1 MKMILL
7 GPPGSGKGTISEFL
21 MRDYSFLHI
30 SPGELLREEVRTE
43 TTIGKEIK
51 KFIEKGELVPDQFVV
66 EMVKLELNGK
76 DNYILD
82 GFPRSIAQAESIT
95 DIPIDLVLSLEV
107 PEALVIERFAG
118 RRTCPKCNTSYHL
131 KNLPPKKAGICDKCG
146 TALIQRADDKPEVIK
161 ERFKVYH
168 QNTQPLIDYYKK
180 KKLLKAVDGSGMPEA
195 VYASVKELVDVLS
208 KKKVGRT

>member
-7 GPPGSGKGTISEFL
+7 GPPGGGKGTISEFL

-30 SPGELLREEVRTE
+30 SPGELLREEVREE

-66 EMVKLELNGK
+66 EMIKLEIKGK
-76 DNYILD
+76 DNFILD
-82 GFPRSIAQAESIT
+82 GFPRSIPQAESIKN
-95 DIPIDLVLSLEV
+95 IAIDLVLSLEV
-107 PEALVIERFAG
+107 PENIVIKRFSG
-118 RRTCPKCNTSYHL
+118 RRTCPKCNAVYHL

-146 TALIQRADDKPEVIK
+146 TALIQRKDDNPETIK

-180 KKLLKAVDGSGMPEA
+180 KKLLKAVDGSGKPEE
-195 VYASVKELVDVLS
+195 VYASVKELIEVLS
-208 KKKVGRT
+208 KKKVGRR